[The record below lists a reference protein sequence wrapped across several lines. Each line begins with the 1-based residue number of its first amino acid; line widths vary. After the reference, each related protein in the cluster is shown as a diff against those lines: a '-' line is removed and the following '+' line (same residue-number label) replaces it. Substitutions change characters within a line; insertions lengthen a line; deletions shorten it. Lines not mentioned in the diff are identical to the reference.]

1 MQDMHVQTNLKCH
14 HVEQWNLPTSGWH
27 YIWVILWESY
37 ARNCFFKVDTW
48 DIISHKKTTVW
59 LPVLW
64 NDIGSGL
71 FKHQPASEIHSTI
84 EKVKNK
90 QI

>member
-1 MQDMHVQTNLKCH
+1 
-14 HVEQWNLPTSGWH
+14 LPM
-27 YIWVILWESY
+27 
-37 ARNCFFKVDTW
+37 
-48 DIISHKKTTVW
+48 
-59 LPVLW
+59 LW

-71 FKHQPASEIHSTI
+71 FKHQPASEIHSAI